1 MKKFLPKTV
10 NNPQGF
16 TLIELMVVI
25 AIIAILSTI
34 GLTLFTNT
42 QQKARD
48 TRRRS
53 DIDAIANALETNKTP
68 GSSTYNVLAGTQFN
82 AGTIPAD
89 SGNGSAVYCVSSTT
103 TAGTPPAVATAWV
116 NTSACP
122 TTPSGYTLVSA
133 TNPAGTAGSWTL
145 CTLLETGANPAN
157 IYCKQNAQ

>member
-16 TLIELMVVI
+16 TLVELMVVI

-42 QQKARD
+42 QKNARD

-68 GSSTYNVLAGTQFN
+68 GGTTYNVLAGTQFS
-82 AGTIPAD
+82 AGTIPTD
-89 SGNGSAVYCVSSTT
+89 SGNGSATYCANTSTS
-103 TAGTPPAVATAWV
+103 AGAAPAVPTVWV
-116 NTSACP
+116 NTASCP
-122 TTPSGYTLVSA
+122 TSYTTVSA
-133 TNPAGTAGSWTL
+133 TYPAATAGSWTL
-145 CTLLETGANPAN
+145 CTVLETGANPTN
-157 IYCKQNAQ
+157 IYCKQSAQ